1 MKILVVDDDVT
12 VQLTCQRM
20 LQHLGHSSVGV
31 QNAVDAI
38 KRLTEIPPE
47 FDLVMLA
54 TGLPELSG
62 MEFFN
67 ILREWNLA
75 LPVILISADHA
86 NPEFE
91 ALLEVFSHIQ
101 LLPMPFT
108 LETLQTAIERSQS

>member
-1 MKILVVDDDVT
+1 MKILVVDQDVK
-12 VQLTCQRM
+12 VQLTCQGM
-20 LQHLGHSSVGV
+20 LQQLGHSSIGV

-38 KRLTEIPPE
+38 KRLTEIPLE

-67 ILREWNLA
+67 ILREWNLS
-75 LPVILISADHA
+75 LPVILISADHP

-91 ALLEVFSHIQ
+91 ALLEVFSRIQ

-108 LETLQTAIERSQS
+108 PETLRSAIERSQN